1 MEISQK
7 ILREAV
13 RYEPETGQFFWLQ
26 ERPLS
31 HFKSTQA
38 SATWHTK
45 FAGKQAGTQST
56 NHAGKTYRYL
66 HLFGRVIL
74 AHRMAFLYVTGR
86 HPSTI
91 DHIDGDGTNNKWRN
105 LREVKGASENN
116 KNQRLR
122 SDNTSGYVG
131 VIWFKPAQKWKARIT
146 VDGKHKSLGYFES
159 IDDAV
164 NARLAAERKQ
174 GYSNNH
180 GEKRPL

>member
-1 MEISQK
+1 M
-7 ILREAV
+7 
-13 RYEPETGQFFWLQ
+13 FFWVP

-31 HFKSTQA
+31 HFRSVQA
-38 SATWHTK
+38 SAAWHRK
-45 FAGKQAGTQST
+45 YAGMPAGTKAT
-56 NHAGKTYRYL
+56 NRAGKTYRYL
-66 HLFGRVIL
+66 HCFGRVIL

-86 HPSTI
+86 LPTMI

-105 LREVKGASENN
+105 LREVRGSAENN

-131 VIWFKPAQKWKARIT
+131 VIWFKPAKKWKARIT
-146 VDGKHKSLGYFES
+146 VDGKHKSLGYFDS

-164 NARLAAERKQ
+164 NARLTAERRL